1 MKKITFFTNKLA
13 KKLGIREETVSSTP
27 RLTMLGVAELF
38 IENHKGIIEYSTET
52 VRLNMDYGSISIEGI
67 KLTLTEMSS
76 ATVAITGRIH
86 MITMLGGG
94 K

>member
-1 MKKITFFTNKLA
+1 MKKITFFTKKLV

-27 RLTMLGVAELF
+27 RLTMLGTTELF

-52 VRLNMDYGSISIEGI
+52 VRLSMDYGSISIEGT

-76 ATVAITGRIH
+76 ATVAVTGRIH
-86 MITMLGGG
+86 MIMMLGGG